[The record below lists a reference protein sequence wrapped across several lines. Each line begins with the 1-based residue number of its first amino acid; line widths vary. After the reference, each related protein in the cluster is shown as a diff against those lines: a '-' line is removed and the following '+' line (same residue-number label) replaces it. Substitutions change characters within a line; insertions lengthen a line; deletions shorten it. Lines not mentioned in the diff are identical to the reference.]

1 MDICFGGGQVTTH
14 SNTQSMQ
21 RNCLFNV
28 LKICES
34 LISYA
39 LSLSICC
46 YPELETGY

>member
-1 MDICFGGGQVTTH
+1 MFWWRSGNNPQQH
-14 SNTQSMQ
+14 SQAMQ